1 MPLPPDAE
9 LPPIYP
15 MDIPGDDYAT
25 MIGRWE
31 CRKKGIGPDVSA
43 LLIRSLI
50 EYARKRGRTA
60 LDQITDGFIAE
71 WSAVALFGRFSAPS
85 AETMVSHA
93 HS

>member
-31 CRKKGIGPDVSA
+31 CRKKGNRTRCVRSPDPFFDRI
-43 LLIRSLI
+43 LILVYGGAAVTILRAHAMTTSSRLSL
-50 EYARKRGRTA
+50 R
-60 LDQITDGFIAE
+60 
-71 WSAVALFGRFSAPS
+71 
-85 AETMVSHA
+85 
-93 HS
+93 